1 MLILNLNL
9 SLNLNRSLNLVFRET
24 EEIIKIMSKIKIKT
38 PASYA

>member
-9 SLNLNRSLNLVFRET
+9 NLTLNRLPNLVRRET
-24 EEIIKIMSKIKIKT
+24 DEMIKIMSKIKIKT